1 MHANWVKNDIDIL
14 PLRGERIYLRPIT
27 LEDVTERYLNWLNNP
42 ETTKGLAT
50 SPGAHT
56 MQSLRDFV
64 SRAIQ
69 DSGTQMFTIRDT
81 ENDLHIG
88 NIKLDRFDQAA
99 GTCELG
105 LLIGD
110 QAYWGRG
117 IGKEA
122 CKLAI
127 AFAFDDLKMRKVLLS
142 VYDNNPAAIK
152 LYHGLGF
159 VLEGSLRKHVF
170 EGGQYHDKRFMGLFE
185 NEFIR

>member
-1 MHANWVKNDIDIL
+1 M
-14 PLRGERIYLRPIT
+14 RPINR
-27 LEDVTERYLNWLNNP
+27 EDVTERYLDWLNNP

-50 SPGAHT
+50 SPGTHT
-56 MQSLRDFV
+56 MQSLSDFV
-64 SRAIQ
+64 NRAIQ
-69 DSGTQMFTIRDT
+69 DPGTHMFTIRDSG
-81 ENDLHIG
+81 NDLHIG
-88 NIKLDRFDQAA
+88 NIKLDRSDQAA

-127 AFAFDDLKMRKVLLS
+127 AHAFDILKMRKVLLS

-152 LYHGLGF
+152 LYSGLGF
-159 VLEGSLRKHVF
+159 IMEGTLRKHVF
-170 EGGQYHDKRFMGLFE
+170 EGGQFHDKHYMGLFE